1 MASEG
6 SRTTQAAFGARL
18 WWLIVGRAAVTV
30 LVMLAGG
37 FWARGTFGPN
47 VGDSLQSIKPLL
59 LVVALLTVIY
69 SVAHL
74 LWNNY
79 HVQARFQF
87 FTDVLLVTWLVWIT
101 GAVRSPYTA
110 LYIVVIS
117 VASWFI
123 GPRGA
128 LSPRLAA
135 RRHSMQF
142 RCSC

>member
-6 SRTTQAAFGARL
+6 SRTTQAAFGSRL

-37 FWARGTFGPN
+37 IWARGTFGPN

-69 SVAHL
+69 CVAHL

-79 HVQARFQF
+79 LVQARFQF
-87 FTDVLLVTWLVWIT
+87 FADVLLVTWLVWIT
-101 GAVRSPYTA
+101 GASA
-110 LYIVVIS
+110 
-117 VASWFI
+117 
-123 GPRGA
+123 
-128 LSPRLAA
+128 RLTPLFT
-135 RRHSMQF
+135 SL
-142 RCSC
+142 